1 MVKADA
7 AKLKNK
13 TEAAPQ
19 GMLKFRKN
27 LKSGHYRN
35 LDWIRRRKI
44 IENFNSGKKR
54 LLIANAFLIL

>member
-1 MVKADA
+1 
-7 AKLKNK
+7 
-13 TEAAPQ
+13 
-19 GMLKFRKN
+19 MLKFRKN